1 MVQRSMTNS
10 AYTVINQ
17 PQLVIQSTTEHWL
30 RCAKSYPGQCVIIEW
45 YRFRKIAQF
54 RKKVMGKITLY
65 DDTVKINAAYLY
77 AASGNYSQVARDT
90 NISRPTLM
98 GWAKNNSVWV
108 EALNKARQE
117 ISDEIL
123 ASNLEIVIKT
133 NEQVMDRVEYG
144 DVVLRNG
151 KQVRV
156 PMKGRDLAVV
166 GGIKEDKARVALGQA
181 TSIVGK
187 SEDIQA
193 LAKQFD
199 QLAQSF
205 KEKQVNVVAT
215 QEKDREKE

>member
-1 MVQRSMTNS
+1 
-10 AYTVINQ
+10 
-17 PQLVIQSTTEHWL
+17 
-30 RCAKSYPGQCVIIEW
+30 
-45 YRFRKIAQF
+45 
-54 RKKVMGKITLY
+54 MGKITLY
-65 DDTVKINAAYLY
+65 DDIAKINAAYLY
-77 AASGNYSQVARDT
+77 AASGNYSKVARDT
-90 NISRPTLM
+90 NIPRQTIMS
-98 GWAKNNSVWV
+98 WAKDSPVWV
-108 EALNKARQE
+108 DSLSKARQE

-133 NEQVMDRVEYG
+133 NEQVIDRVENG

-151 KQVRV
+151 KQFRV

-215 QEKDREKE
+215 QEKDGEKE

>member
-1 MVQRSMTNS
+1 
-10 AYTVINQ
+10 
-17 PQLVIQSTTEHWL
+17 
-30 RCAKSYPGQCVIIEW
+30 
-45 YRFRKIAQF
+45 
-54 RKKVMGKITLY
+54 MGKITLY
-65 DDTVKINAAYLY
+65 DDTAKINAAYLY
-77 AASGNYSQVARDT
+77 AASGNYSKVARDT
-90 NISRPTLM
+90 NIPRQTIMS
-98 GWAKNNSVWV
+98 WAKDSPVWV
-108 EALNKARQE
+108 DSLSKARQE

-133 NEQVMDRVEYG
+133 NEQVIDRVENG

-187 SEDIQA
+187 SESMQA

-199 QLAQSF
+199 ELAQSF

-215 QEKDREKE
+215 QEKDGEKE

>member
-1 MVQRSMTNS
+1 
-10 AYTVINQ
+10 
-17 PQLVIQSTTEHWL
+17 
-30 RCAKSYPGQCVIIEW
+30 
-45 YRFRKIAQF
+45 
-54 RKKVMGKITLY
+54 MGKITLY
-65 DDTVKINAAYLY
+65 DDTAKINAAYLY
-77 AASGNYSQVARDT
+77 AASGNYSKVARDT
-90 NISRPTLM
+90 GIPRSSIMNWVKDSPL
-98 GWAKNNSVWV
+98 WV
-108 EALNKARQE
+108 EALAKARQE
-117 ISDEIL
+117 INDEIL
-123 ASNLEIVIKT
+123 AGNLKIVIKT
-133 NEQVMDRVEYG
+133 NEQVMDRVEHG

-205 KEKQVNVVAT
+205 KGKQVNVVAV
-215 QEKDREKE
+215 QEESGKAK

>member
-1 MVQRSMTNS
+1 
-10 AYTVINQ
+10 
-17 PQLVIQSTTEHWL
+17 
-30 RCAKSYPGQCVIIEW
+30 
-45 YRFRKIAQF
+45 
-54 RKKVMGKITLY
+54 MGKITLY
-65 DDTVKINAAYLY
+65 DDIAKINAAYLY
-77 AASGNYSQVARDT
+77 AASGNYSKVARDT

-98 GWAKNNSVWV
+98 GWAKNSSVWV

-133 NEQVMDRVEYG
+133 NEQVIDRVEHG

-166 GGIKEDKARVALGQA
+166 SGIKEDKARVALGQA

-187 SEDIQA
+187 STDMAA
-193 LAKQFD
+193 LANEFRMLSEQWD
-199 QLAQSF
+199 
-205 KEKQVNVVAT
+205 EKQARVVVV
-215 QEKDREKE
+215 QEESEEIE

>member
-1 MVQRSMTNS
+1 
-10 AYTVINQ
+10 
-17 PQLVIQSTTEHWL
+17 
-30 RCAKSYPGQCVIIEW
+30 
-45 YRFRKIAQF
+45 
-54 RKKVMGKITLY
+54 MGKITLY
-65 DDTVKINAAYLY
+65 DDTAKINAAYLY
-77 AASGNYSQVARDT
+77 AASGNYSKVARDT
-90 NISRPTLM
+90 NINRNTIMS
-98 GWAKNNSVWV
+98 WAKDSLVWV
-108 EALNKARQE
+108 EALGKARQE

-123 ASNLEIVIKT
+123 ASNLEIVVKT
-133 NEQVMDRVEYG
+133 NEQVMDRVEHG

-205 KEKQVNVVAT
+205 KEKQVNVVAV
-215 QEKDREKE
+215 QEESEELE

>member
-1 MVQRSMTNS
+1 
-10 AYTVINQ
+10 
-17 PQLVIQSTTEHWL
+17 
-30 RCAKSYPGQCVIIEW
+30 
-45 YRFRKIAQF
+45 
-54 RKKVMGKITLY
+54 MGKITLY

-77 AASGNYSQVARDT
+77 AASGNYSKVARNT

-98 GWAKNNSVWV
+98 GWAKNSSVWV

-133 NEQVMDRVEYG
+133 NEQVIDRVEHG

-166 GGIKEDKARVALGQA
+166 SGIKEDKARVALGQA

-187 SEDIQA
+187 STDMTA
-193 LAKQFD
+193 LANEFRKLSEQWD
-199 QLAQSF
+199 
-205 KEKQVNVVAT
+205 EKQVNVVAV
-215 QEKDREKE
+215 QEESEEIE

>member
-1 MVQRSMTNS
+1 
-10 AYTVINQ
+10 
-17 PQLVIQSTTEHWL
+17 
-30 RCAKSYPGQCVIIEW
+30 
-45 YRFRKIAQF
+45 
-54 RKKVMGKITLY
+54 MGRITLY
-65 DDTVKINAAYLY
+65 DDTAKINAAYLY

-90 NISRPTLM
+90 KISRPTLM
-98 GWAKNNSVWV
+98 GWAKNSSVWV

-133 NEQVMDRVEYG
+133 NEQVIDRVEHG

-166 GGIKEDKARVALGQA
+166 SGIKEDKARVALGQA

-187 SEDIQA
+187 SESMA
-193 LAKQFD
+193 S
-199 QLAQSF
+199 LAQVFRKLSEDWN
-205 KEKQVNVVAT
+205 KLKVVAT
-215 QEKDREKE
+215 QDESEEIE

>member
-1 MVQRSMTNS
+1 
-10 AYTVINQ
+10 
-17 PQLVIQSTTEHWL
+17 
-30 RCAKSYPGQCVIIEW
+30 
-45 YRFRKIAQF
+45 
-54 RKKVMGKITLY
+54 MGKITLY

-98 GWAKNNSVWV
+98 GWAKNSSVWV

-133 NEQVMDRVEYG
+133 NEQVIDRVEHG

-187 SEDIQA
+187 STDMAA
-193 LAKQFD
+193 LANEFRKLSEQWD
-199 QLAQSF
+199 
-205 KEKQVNVVAT
+205 EKQARVVAV
-215 QEKDREKE
+215 QEESEEKE